1 MNSSTAEAVIFD
13 LDGTLVDTNGA
24 HVEAWHRAFHEIGH
38 EVPRSRIVREIGKGG
53 DKLVPSI
60 LGEEGDEREGEALR
74 AAHGTH
80 FLAIASSEEFHV
92 FPGAEALLG
101 ELRRRAI
108 ATAIAT
114 SSQREHLDAIVASSG
129 LDVDRLV
136 DQVVTGS
143 DSARSKPSPD
153 LVQAAVAKL
162 DTAPHHCVMVGDT
175 PYDAQACARAG
186 VTFLGLL
193 CGGRAAELLTGAGA
207 QRLYADPA
215 DLLRHLDAALR
226 VAAPAPR

>member
-1 MNSSTAEAVIFD
+1 MDSSTAEAVIFD

-24 HVEAWHRAFHEIGH
+24 HVDAWHRAFRELGY

-60 LGEEGDEREGEALR
+60 IGGEADERHGKALR
-74 AAHGTH
+74 AAHGTR
-80 FLAIASSEEFHV
+80 FLTIASIEKFRV

-101 ELRRRAI
+101 ELRRRKI

-136 DQVVTGS
+136 DKVVTGS
-143 DSARSKPSPD
+143 DAARSKPSPD
-153 LVQAAVAKL
+153 LVEAAAAKL
-162 DTAPHHCVMVGDT
+162 NMPPQHCVMLGDT

-186 VTFLGLL
+186 VTFVGLL
-193 CGGRAAELLTGAGA
+193 CGGRPPELLIGDGAR
-207 QRLYADPA
+207 RLYADPG
-215 DLLRHLDAALR
+215 DVLGHLDEALQ